1 MNLLLI
7 FFIVFG
13 LNLLPAFAPPTWL
26 VLSGLGFLDPEL
38 TPWRIALTAALAATL
53 GRVILAKAA
62 TVFVRQK
69 WLSDR
74 TRANIDVVKEKL
86 AASPRMTVGIFLAYA
101 FSPFSSNVLFLAYGL
116 TALPLVSVSLAFF
129 IGRLATY
136 TFWVVT
142 ASEVAHHVILDR
154 AAAATYFGVYF
165 VMTQV
170 LLLGLVY
177 LFAKLDWKAW
187 FTAKRFRIMTRR
199 GT

>member
-1 MNLLLI
+1 LNFILI
-7 FFIVFG
+7 FFIVFL

-26 VLSGLGFLDPEL
+26 VLSGLGVLEPEL

-53 GRVILAKAA
+53 GRVVLAKAA
-62 TVFVRQK
+62 TVLVRQK
-69 WLSDR
+69 WLTDR

-86 AASPRMTVGIFLAYA
+86 AASPRMTVGVFLAYA
-101 FSPFSSNVLFLAYGL
+101 FSPFSSNALFLAYGL

-154 AAAATYFGVYF
+154 AAVATYFGVYF
-165 VMTQV
+165 VMTQIF
-170 LLLGLVY
+170 LLGLVY
-177 LFAKLDWKAW
+177 LFAKFDWKAW
-187 FTAKRFRIMTRR
+187 FTTKRFRIMTRR

>member
-1 MNLLLI
+1 MNSTLI
-7 FFIVFG
+7 FFIVFV

-26 VLSGLGFLDPEL
+26 VLSGLGFLEPEL

-53 GRVILAKAA
+53 GRVVLAKVA
-62 TVFVRQK
+62 TVLVRQK
-69 WLSDR
+69 WLTDR

-116 TALPLVSVSLAFF
+116 TGLPLVSVSLAFF

-142 ASEVAHHVILDR
+142 ASEMAHHVILDR

-170 LLLGLVY
+170 FLLGLVY
-177 LFAKLDWKAW
+177 LFAKFDWKAW
-187 FTAKRFRIMTRR
+187 FTTKRLRIMTRHE
-199 GT
+199 T